1 MPPDHHDDER
11 PRGAST
17 SPTAESSHAPPRSRR
32 LQIDGSQ
39 VDAIN
44 VIVCLGPG
52 VFVSVTSSTGVDAR
66 PDDLEAA
73 AAQQLALALVENVE
87 RVVRGRR
94 DTVELV
100 AVALL
105 SGGHVLVDDVPGS
118 GKTTLARASRGP
130 SGAASAASRARR
142 T

>member
-1 MPPDHHDDER
+1 M
-11 PRGAST
+11 
-17 SPTAESSHAPPRSRR
+17 
-32 LQIDGSQ
+32 
-39 VDAIN
+39 
-44 VIVCLGPG
+44 
-52 VFVSVTSSTGVDAR
+52 SVTSSTGVDAR

-105 SGGHVLVDDVPGS
+105 SGGHVLVDDGPGES
-118 GKTTLARASRGP
+118 SI
-130 SGAASAASRARR
+130 
-142 T
+142 